1 MTAKGNWISKWSNA
15 PKVILK
21 MIVVIF
27 AQFCAYTKKITELY
41 TLNTQ
46 IIQYINY
53 ILINLLLKM
62 KQRISLVGQRLRI
75 PLALQGMQVQ
85 SLVGELRSHMPEEQ
99 LSPHTTTIEPA

>member
-1 MTAKGNWISKWSNA
+1 MMAKGNWISKWSNA

-62 KQRISLVGQRLRI
+62 KQRISLVVQQLRI
-75 PLALQGMQVQ
+75 PLAMQGMQVR
-85 SLVGELRSHMPEEQ
+85 SLAGELRSHMPQEQ
-99 LSPHTTTIEPA
+99 ISPHTTTIEPG